1 MLVRNDRVYVTDQ
14 RAFSVQAFERTT
26 GRLVA
31 TAGREGEGPGDFI
44 FVDWIGDCGS
54 DTIFVSDVG
63 VNRVSVFSLDLDLMR
78 TVTWDYERIR
88 SFQCVGPTT
97 FAGVVRNADP
107 PPSAGREIEMGHYRA
122 TLDLALF
129 EPDGSLRRVIEQR
142 LPGEDRWRFARADG
156 LGYSILPLV
165 WGRRPLIDTHP
176 GGFVLGTGDK
186 WSLVRYDME
195 GNLFDTLAVDEDRI
209 PVSGFH
215 VDEYRRRR
223 IAAVRA
229 ANGDH
234 DGIRRT
240 LAEYPF
246 PSHFPAYWD
255 VVASDGFTWVRQ
267 YTAPYPEPRNHWKV
281 FGPDGALAATAD
293 LPGGFVLKW
302 VGETHAAGVAMDE
315 LDTQRVELRPILR

>member
-1 MLVRNDRVYVTDQ
+1 MLVRDDRVYVTDR
-14 RAFSVQAFERTT
+14 RAFSVQAFERTA
-26 GRLVA
+26 GRLIA

-88 SFQCVGPTT
+88 SFQCVGSAT
-97 FAGVVRNADP
+97 FAGVARNRDP
-107 PPSAGREIEMGHYRA
+107 LLSTGREREIEMGHYRA
-122 TLDLALF
+122 TLSLVLF
-129 EPDGSLRRVIEQR
+129 NPDGSLRRVIEQR
-142 LPGEDRWRFARADG
+142 IPGEDRWRFARADG
-156 LGYSILPLV
+156 LGYS
-165 WGRRPLIDTHP
+165 
-176 GGFVLGTGDK
+176 
-186 WSLVRYDME
+186 
-195 GNLFDTLAVDEDRI
+195 
-209 PVSGFH
+209 GFH
-215 VDEYRRRR
+215 VDEYKRRR

-229 ANGDH
+229 DNGDH
-234 DGIRRT
+234 EGLRRT

-255 VVASDGFTWVRQ
+255 VVASEDGFTWVRQ
-267 YTAPYPEPRNHWKV
+267 FTAPYRREPRNHWKV

-293 LPGGFVLKW
+293 LPRGFRLKW
-302 VGETHAAGVAMDE
+302 VGETHVGGVAMDE